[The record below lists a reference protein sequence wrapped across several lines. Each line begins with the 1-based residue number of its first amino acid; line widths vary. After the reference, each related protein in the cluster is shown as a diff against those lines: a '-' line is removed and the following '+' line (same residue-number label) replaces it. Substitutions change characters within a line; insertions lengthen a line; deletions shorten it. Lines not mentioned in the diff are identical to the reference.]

1 MSYRNRAMYK
11 YANNQPNLYAATDL
25 SKFKPELD
33 PKYRDFRYTPYATIG
48 AGGIAALIAYLRS
61 KRRGDSLGNRI
72 GQALK
77 WGAGVGALGY
87 LGGQGLDHLYW
98 RPKNLI
104 NTVKNHPASK
114 ETVPTLAQRV
124 GWVTTPRWY
133 DLFSPRFTPTLGLDP
148 NKSDDV
154 IFQNNWVRANRELDN
169 LRVPDIARQY
179 NVDYI
184 PSLGLTPSISFG
196 YGSDADAARQWLVDM
211 KTGFADAYSK
221 YQASLGGDTSGNA
234 DGNVTRPTERWVVR
248 PAKMYDQEGRFL
260 MEDPILRHFNEGDD
274 YFSVQ

>member
-11 YANNQPNLYAATDL
+11 YANNQKPDLLAATDL

-48 AGGIAALIAYLRS
+48 AGGIAALIAYLRA

-72 GQALK
+72 GQAFK
-77 WGAGVGALGY
+77 WGTGVGALGY

-114 ETVPTLAQRV
+114 EPVSTLAQRV
-124 GWVTTPRWY
+124 GWITTPRWY
-133 DLFSPRFTPTLGLDP
+133 DLFSPKFTPTLGLDP
-148 NKSDDV
+148 NKPDDV
-154 IFQNNWVRANRELDN
+154 IFQNNWVMANRELDN

-179 NVDYI
+179 NVDVI
-184 PSLGLTPSISFG
+184 PRLGRSPSVSLE
-196 YGSDADAARQWLVDM
+196 YGSDADVARQWLVDM
-211 KTGFADAYSK
+211 KTGFADAHSK
-221 YQASLGGDTSGNA
+221 YMASLGDDTAGNA
-234 DGNVTRPTERWVVR
+234 DGNVTRPTERWVVQ
-248 PAKMYDQEGRFL
+248 PAKQYDQAGKFL
-260 MEDPILRHFNEGDD
+260 REDPILQYSNE
-274 YFSVQ
+274 